1 MRTTN
6 FLCLLCLLVVFGQ
19 ACQNAAPKKAEAPA
33 FTATPYW
40 ITKSFVQ
47 ALNANSDSLVTSN
60 CMELQFT
67 SPDSVVL
74 ISCDFEAA
82 YCVYQVIDD
91 KTIEISGEML
101 GDAVFK
107 IKQVAENDIALI
119 GWIEEGTAIH
129 FEPAENHEHDTRG
142 SAPLLVG
149 KHLAGTYT
157 RENPFGRDDADA
169 PVTINADGSIKGFGK
184 YQYYQTALGGDLAAE
199 ENGKNLIYFSAEGQE
214 LFPLAWS
221 KRGDTL
227 DLWTLENLSAADEK
241 PVYAVGRMYDRL
253 IRKK

>member
-1 MRTTN
+1 MRRTKI
-6 FLCLLCLLVVFGQ
+6 LGLLCLAVALGQ

-40 ITKSFVQ
+40 VTSSFVK
-47 ALNANSDSLVTSN
+47 ALNADSDSLVSSN

-67 SPDSVVL
+67 SADSVII

-82 YCVYQVIDD
+82 YCVYQVLDE

-107 IKQVAENDIALI
+107 VKQVADNDIALV
-119 GWIEEGTAIH
+119 GWLEEGQEVH

-142 SAPLLVG
+142 SATILVG
-149 KHLAGTYT
+149 NRLAGTYT
-157 RENPFGRDDADA
+157 RENPFGRDDAKA
-169 PVTINADGSIKGFGK
+169 PVTINADGSIKGFGT
-184 YQYYQTALGGDLAAE
+184 YQYYQTALGGDLAAAE
-199 ENGKNLIYFSAEGQE
+199 DGSNLIYFSAEGQE
-214 LFPLAWS
+214 MFPLAWS

-227 DLWTLENLSAADEK
+227 NLWNLENLSAPDEK
-241 PVYAVGRMYDRL
+241 PFYAVGRMYDRL
-253 IRKK
+253 IKKK